1 MYTEEFCSSSLWF
14 VSPLAFQSAI
24 RSELFIGGNF
34 VDDRV

>member
-1 MYTEEFCSSSLWF
+1 MYNEEVCSSSLWF

-24 RSELFIGGNF
+24 RSELSIRGNF